1 MYTFISQSVRILA
14 EIMISNHHQCFFSS
28 SSLNRNVFCFQWN
41 MWNSWTFINTRNK
54 EMQRN
59 SLWMDCVRSADCNSL
74 RQIIINTRLNQIALE
89 SNDFQSAFYRF
100 YIIAYLISTH
110 VVESARPSANKTVG
124 ALNGKSFKFDQR
136 KHFLMF
142 MVFFFLDS
150 FDERGEF
157 GYIRLLKSD
166 NMEKNV
172 GIILSLCK
180 HFFR

>member
-1 MYTFISQSVRILA
+1 
-14 EIMISNHHQCFFSS
+14 
-28 SSLNRNVFCFQWN
+28 
-41 MWNSWTFINTRNK
+41 
-54 EMQRN
+54 MQRN

-124 ALNGKSFKFDQR
+124 ALNEKSFKFDQR

-142 MVFFFLDS
+142 MVFFFLILS
-150 FDERGEF
+150 TSEGNSA
-157 GYIRLLKSD
+157 ILLKSD